1 MRLSPWFL
9 TILCSIVFAMSYRTY
24 SQEIQTPLDSQGKI
38 KIIDSN
44 LEKKLGLFS
53 GYSNFQEAQ
62 LFQIPDTTYALEI
75 YYQPGDKIYKAR
87 LPMTM
92 EEVQEFQKLVSQR
105 MKDEVPRVTLDQDGR
120 SKFIASMMGL
130 SLGFYGWAVPVSLD
144 VSDGKVALALY
155 MLTSSAGFYLP
166 FSATRDK
173 PVTDASATLCL
184 YGGTR
189 GILHGIEFAFLF
201 SDEPEEQGTIASGL
215 VFSLAEAFAGYKL
228 AGQNKYSAG
237 TTEVIGVGGDFGV
250 GFGFGTAHLVNFIED
265 ENGRGI
271 AGSVLLESGLG
282 LLAGHWMAS
291 QQSYTRGDANVL
303 GAAGLLGAYLPLA
316 IVDMT
321 ANDQDKAY
329 TAASMTGAIAG
340 LSFGHHLVKGKD
352 FSTGQGSL
360 ISLSQC
366 AGGLLGLGLAYLIA
380 PEDSDDSALFLT
392 SSSVGAATGFW
403 LMYRALENDASI
415 QKKKLSVDIKLNPE
429 GFLGLVLGKEKSIM
443 QRLPYPMFTV
453 NCSF

>member
-1 MRLSPWFL
+1 MKLSPWFV
-9 TILCSIVFAMSYRTY
+9 TILCSIVFVMSYRTY

-38 KIIDSN
+38 ETIDSD
-44 LEKKLGLFS
+44 LEKKLGLFP
-53 GYSNFQEAQ
+53 GYSNFEEAQ
-62 LFQIPDTTYALEI
+62 LFQISDTTYALEI

-105 MKDEVPRVTLDQDGR
+105 MMDEVPRVMLDQDGR
-120 SKFIASMMGL
+120 SKFIASIMGL
-130 SLGFYGWAVPVSLD
+130 SLGFYGWAVPAALD
-144 VSDGKVALALY
+144 VDDGKTVVALY
-155 MLTSSAGFYLP
+155 MLTGSAGFFLP
-166 FSATRDK
+166 FSMTRDK

-189 GILHGIEFAFLF
+189 GILHGIEFACLF
-201 SDEPEEQGTIASGL
+201 ADEPDEQGAIASGL
-215 VFSLAEAFAGYKL
+215 LFSLAEAFAGYKL
-228 AGQNKYSAG
+228 AGKNKYSTG

-250 GFGFGTAHLVNFIED
+250 GFGFGTAHLLNFIDD
-265 ENGRGI
+265 ENGQGI

-316 IVDMT
+316 IVDM
-321 ANDQDKAY
+321 AASDQDKAY
-329 TAASMTGAIAG
+329 TAAAMTGAIAG

-360 ISLSQC
+360 VALSQC

-380 PEDSDDSALFLT
+380 PEDKDNSAFFL
-392 SSSVGAATGFW
+392 SSSSIGAATGFW
-403 LMYRALENDASI
+403 LMYRALKDDASV
-415 QKKKLSVDIKLNPE
+415 QKGELSLDIKFHPE
-429 GFLGLVLGKEKSIM
+429 GFLGLAMEQKN
-443 QRLPYPMFTV
+443 RAANRYTFPMLTV